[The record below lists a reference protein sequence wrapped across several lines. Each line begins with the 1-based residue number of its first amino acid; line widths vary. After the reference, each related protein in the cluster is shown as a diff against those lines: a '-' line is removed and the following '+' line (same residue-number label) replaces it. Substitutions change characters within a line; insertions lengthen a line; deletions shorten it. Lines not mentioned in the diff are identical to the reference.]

1 MAVLKKS
8 DGTVVASD
16 VEMAD
21 TLLKQA
27 IGLMFRRQAPPG
39 YAMIFD
45 LRREQYISIHMVF
58 VFFSIDLVY
67 LDSEKRVVDIRR
79 LKPLIGL
86 ACSRKPAR
94 YAIEMPL
101 ALSRRYR

>member
-1 MAVLKKS
+1 MMAVLKKS

-45 LRREQYISIHMVF
+45 LRQGTIYQYSHG
-58 VFFSIDLVY
+58 
-67 LDSEKRVVDIRR
+67 IR
-79 LKPLIGL
+79 LLFD
-86 ACSRKPAR
+86 
-94 YAIEMPL
+94 
-101 ALSRRYR
+101 

>member
-1 MAVLKKS
+1 
-8 DGTVVASD
+8 
-16 VEMAD
+16 
-21 TLLKQA
+21 
-27 IGLMFRRQAPPG
+27 
-39 YAMIFD
+39 
-45 LRREQYISIHMVF
+45 MVF

-94 YAIEMPL
+94 YAIEMPAGSVEKVSL
-101 ALSRRYR
+101 KVGDLLEW